1 MRVFG
6 FTYAPM
12 FSLSSLNTAAQHPI
26 QAAMMDLDGTL
37 VDTLGDFEAALN
49 AMLAALGC
57 PSVSRAEIEQM
68 VGKGSEH
75 LVRSALERVA
85 PAKAHA
91 LFPSAI
97 ASYQS
102 HYARING
109 AHSRVYEGVME
120 GLAALQAQGWVLACV
135 TNKPT
140 RFAAEL
146 LAQKGLEAFFSVVV
160 GGDAYPQKKPHPM
173 PLWRTCEALGYAP
186 SQTLMI
192 GDSSNDAEA
201 ARAAGCPV
209 VLVSYGYNHGQ
220 PIRQVQAHGYL
231 DSLAEMRRWF
241 A

>member
-1 MRVFG
+1 MAFVS
-6 FTYAPM
+6 
-12 FSLSSLNTAAQHPI
+12 FSQPSTVDMSLI
-26 QAAMMDLDGTL
+26 RAAMVDLDGTL
-37 VDTLGDFEAALN
+37 VDTLGDFEVALN
-49 AMLAALGC
+49 AMLAGLGC

-75 LVRSALERVA
+75 LVRSALGRVA
-85 PAKAHA
+85 PAKAQA

-97 ASYQS
+97 ESYQR

-109 AHSRVYEGVME
+109 AHSRVYEGVVE
-120 GLAALQAQGWVLACV
+120 GLAALQAQGWVLACL

-146 LAQKGLEAFFSVVV
+146 LAQKGLDAFFSVVV
-160 GGDAYPQKKPHPM
+160 GGDAYSHKKPHPM
-173 PLWRTCEALGYAP
+173 PLLRTCEALGYAP
-186 SQTLMI
+186 QQTLMI

-201 ARAAGCPV
+201 ARTAGCPV

-220 PIRQVQAHGYL
+220 PIHQVQAHGYL